1 MSKNK
6 KSALLALV
14 LLALLLAAAVIAY
27 VGFGPDSSGSP
38 ENKSIEVTVVHGDG
52 TEILFSIA
60 TQAQTLGEALN
71 ENELIA
77 GEEGPY
83 GLYIMTVDGETVDE
97 TKQQWWCIT
106 KAGQQHNQGV
116 DDTVIAD
123 GDRYE
128 ISFTEGW

>member
-83 GLYIMTVDGETVDE
+83 GLYILTVDGETVDE

>member
-27 VGFGPDSSGSP
+27 VGFGPDSSRSP
-38 ENKSIEVTVVHGDG
+38 ENKSTEVTVVHGDG

>member
-38 ENKSIEVTVVHGDG
+38 EDKSIEVTVVHGDG

-83 GLYIMTVDGETVDE
+83 GLYILTVDGETVDE